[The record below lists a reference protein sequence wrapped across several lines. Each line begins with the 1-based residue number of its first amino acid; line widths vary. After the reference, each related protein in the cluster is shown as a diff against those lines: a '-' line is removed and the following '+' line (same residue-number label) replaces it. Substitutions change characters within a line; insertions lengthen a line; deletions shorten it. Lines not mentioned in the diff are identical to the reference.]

1 MAKKQKINK
10 WDNGCRFH
18 EGEAELSIQGKR
30 LKFIVCLTCGATGPY
45 GENEAVAIR
54 RWYEGVT
61 TDELGQNHINP
72 RPAQG
77 KSVPSDTGDSGVPGD
92 ER

>member
-1 MAKKQKINK
+1 MTRRKKNK

-30 LKFIVCLTCGATGPY
+30 LKFVVCLTCGATGPY
-45 GENEAVAIR
+45 GKNEAVAIR
-54 RWYEGVT
+54 RWYEGIT
-61 TDELGQNHINP
+61 TKELEDHVNP
-72 RPAQG
+72 RPTQG
-77 KSVPSDTGDSGVPGD
+77 EGFQGHTGDSGVPGD